1 MDLTKIRPLADRLVV
16 KELPREERV
25 GSLFIPQTAS
35 DQHPVRRAEVVAVG
49 PGRVTDSGK
58 LIEPRVKT
66 GDKVLFG
73 KYSGTEMSIDGEK
86 FIVMRFDDALGIIE
100 SE

>member
-16 KELPREERV
+16 KELPREQKV
-25 GSLFIPQTAS
+25 GSLFIPETAS
-35 DQHPVRRAEVVAVG
+35 DQQPVRRAEVVAVG
-49 PGRVTDSGK
+49 PGRVTESGK
-58 LIEPRVKT
+58 LIEPRIKT
-66 GDKVLFG
+66 GERVLFG

-86 FIVMRFDDALGIIE
+86 FVVMKFDDVLGVIE

>member
-73 KYSGTEMSIDGEK
+73 KYSGSEIKVDGEELL
-86 FIVMRFDDALGIIE
+86 IMREEDILGVVE
-100 SE
+100 G